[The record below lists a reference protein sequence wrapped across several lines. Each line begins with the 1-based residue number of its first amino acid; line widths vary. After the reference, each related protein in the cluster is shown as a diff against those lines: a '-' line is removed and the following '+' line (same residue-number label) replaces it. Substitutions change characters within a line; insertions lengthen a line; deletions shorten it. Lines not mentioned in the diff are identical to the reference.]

1 MTGHFFSWIRI
12 RIRGLFHLIK
22 LLFAVEEH
30 LCWAEFVND
39 NCMNTLADFSVNI
52 GWLSKVSSC
61 ICFVHFRTRNG
72 PEGGNWG
79 RYWGCARQAWHWP
92 ACRICNRQLI
102 MQFVI
107 NSGDFPHC
115 PNTFQLANHERENS
129 INKRYAKQAL
139 PSCRTHNR
147 RSE

>member
-39 NCMNTLADFSVNI
+39 NCMNTLADFNVNI

-72 PEGGNWG
+72 PEEETEADIGDAQGKHGIGQPAEYAIANW
-79 RYWGCARQAWHWP
+79 
-92 ACRICNRQLI
+92 
-102 MQFVI
+102 
-107 NSGDFPHC
+107 
-115 PNTFQLANHERENS
+115 
-129 INKRYAKQAL
+129 
-139 PSCRTHNR
+139 
-147 RSE
+147 